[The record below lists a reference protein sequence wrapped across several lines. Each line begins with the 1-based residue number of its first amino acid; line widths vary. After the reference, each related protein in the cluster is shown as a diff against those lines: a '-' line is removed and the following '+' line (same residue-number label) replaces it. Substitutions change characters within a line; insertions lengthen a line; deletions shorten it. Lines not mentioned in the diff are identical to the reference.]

1 MVSHIYGLTSTGT
14 HLKTTVEIADPLL
27 RAAKRAAAERN
38 MTLRMIIEAAL
49 RGYLEASADEG
60 HARPRLRRH
69 SFRGRGLQPGLSE
82 SDWATIRERAYEGRG
97 G

>member
-1 MVSHIYGLTSTGT
+1 MPYENHCRDQRCLASGSQ
-14 HLKTTVEIADPLL
+14 ADGG
-27 RAAKRAAAERN
+27 RAQHDVDG
-38 MTLRMIIEAAL
+38 IIEAAL
-49 RGYLEASADEG
+49 RRHLEATADEA

-82 SDWATIRERAYEGRG
+82 SDWATIRERAYESRG

>member
-1 MVSHIYGLTSTGT
+1 M
-14 HLKTTVEIADPLL
+14 KTTVEISDALL
-27 RAAKRAAAERN
+27 RTAKSAAAARN

-49 RGYLEASADEG
+49 CRYLEATAGEA

-69 SFRGRGLQPGLSE
+69 SFRGRGLRPSLSE
-82 SDWATIRERAYEGRG
+82 SDWVTIRELVYESRG